1 MKNNPLIQ
9 LFKHIKWPIPLIIIS
24 LLISFTGSIIGLIV
38 PFFTGFLVDSFKTNN
53 FTNNYLY
60 LLGFVLLFIFNIT
73 LSGIGI
79 FLLSKIGENIIYSI
93 RYKLWKK
100 VLYLKQTFFD
110 ENESGQLMSRI
121 MDDTKVINSFISQK
135 FPTLFSSII
144 TLIGSII
151 MLLLLDWK
159 LTLVIG
165 IVIPILFI
173 TIMPLGNYVQ
183 KIAVKTQ
190 NKTAELHGNLGRVLS
205 DITLVKISTSEV
217 EELNNV
223 KKNLNSLLSY
233 GIKQAKA
240 FSIIQPLSGAIILI
254 VIGVILG
261 FGGIRVS
268 SNDITAGVLVSMIF
282 YVIQLMSPLT
292 NLYTVITDYKVA
304 VGSSKRVY
312 ELLYEEEEEES
323 DEKKI
328 EIPIV
333 NGDIIFKDVSFKY
346 DNNYVL
352 KNVNFA
358 ISKNSTVAIVGPS
371 GSGKTTIFK
380 LIERLYD
387 PDAGEIFI
395 NKVPINAFPLQ
406 GWRENLSYVTQDN
419 FMMNGTIIENLLY
432 GNKNDV
438 SFEEIERGLSLAN
451 CMDFIN
457 NLENGIDSFI
467 GEKGVKLSGGERQRL
482 DIARSFIKKANILL
496 LDEATSNL
504 DSESEEKVKTSLEHL
519 IKEQTT
525 VIIAHRLSTI
535 KQVDKIIFLD
545 EGSITGIGNH
555 EELYTSHK
563 KYKKFVNSQM
573 RGDLHS

>member
-1 MKNNPLIQ
+1 M
-9 LFKHIKWPIPLIIIS
+9 
-24 LLISFTGSIIGLIV
+24 
-38 PFFTGFLVDSFKTNN
+38 
-53 FTNNYLY
+53 Y
-60 LLGFVLLFIFNIT
+60 
-73 LSGIGI
+73 
-79 FLLSKIGENIIYSI
+79 
-93 RYKLWKK
+93 
-100 VLYLKQTFFD
+100 
-110 ENESGQLMSRI
+110 
-121 MDDTKVINSFISQK
+121 
-135 FPTLFSSII
+135 
-144 TLIGSII
+144 
-151 MLLLLDWK
+151 
-159 LTLVIG
+159 
-165 IVIPILFI
+165 
-173 TIMPLGNYVQ
+173 
-183 KIAVKTQ
+183 
-190 NKTAELHGNLGRVLS
+190 
-205 DITLVKISTSEV
+205 
-217 EELNNV
+217 
-223 KKNLNSLLSY
+223 
-233 GIKQAKA
+233 
-240 FSIIQPLSGAIILI
+240 
-254 VIGVILG
+254 
-261 FGGIRVS
+261 
-268 SNDITAGVLVSMIF
+268 
-282 YVIQLMSPLT
+282 
-292 NLYTVITDYKVA
+292 
-304 VGSSKRVY
+304 
-312 ELLYEEEEEES
+312 EEEES

-352 KNVNFA
+352 KNVNFT

-406 GWRENLSYVTQDN
+406 GWREKLSYVTQDN